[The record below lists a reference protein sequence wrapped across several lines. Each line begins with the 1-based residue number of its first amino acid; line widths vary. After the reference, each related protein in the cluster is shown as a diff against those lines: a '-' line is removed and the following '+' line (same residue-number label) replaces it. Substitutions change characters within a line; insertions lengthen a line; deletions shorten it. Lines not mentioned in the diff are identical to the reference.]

1 MKQKNKYTKLTIYQG
16 EIPAYPNAAS
26 NSYFFRKIL
35 DITTAVV
42 SGIGLV
48 TAMIVLITL
57 T

>member
-1 MKQKNKYTKLTIYQG
+1 MKQKKRYSKLTVYQS

-26 NSYFFRKIL
+26 NSYFIRKIL

-42 SGIGLV
+42 SGLGLV